1 MSLTN
6 PKKVVTEERL
16 AGFYQ
21 SILPYLGGMPD
32 VCGGGFAPIGTI
44 IAFMGTTAPQDYL
57 ACDGTVHNI
66 ADYPRLAQFFT
77 DQFGSANYF
86 GGNGTTTFAVPD
98 LRGEFLRGTGTN
110 GHENQG
116 SGANVGVHQ
125 NGTVQPAFAL
135 SSDQKELFT
144 GYNTY
149 GDVSVVGYDAREST
163 NTTKRFVISGSNST
177 TETSARKFT
186 SRPTNTSILWCIKAV
201 EPGEVYSTSERI
213 VGTWIDGKPIYQ
225 KTFKYT
231 TEIEISDTPTQ
242 TNIADISSLSID
254 TIVEPI
260 NGCCEW
266 GNTINALPL
275 TFISVSSTIHAD
287 FVTNSDLSA
296 IVFRAYRNSGTT
308 AINNLIAT
316 IRYTKTTD

>member
-16 AGFYQ
+16 ADFYQ

-57 ACDGTVHNI
+57 ACDGTVYNI

-77 DQFGSANYF
+77 DQFGSANKF

-110 GHENQG
+110 SHTNQG
-116 SGANVGVHQ
+116 NGSNVGTHQ
-125 NGTVQPAFAL
+125 DGTVLPNIATQ
-135 SSDQKELFT
+135 
-144 GYNTY
+144 N
-149 GDVSVVGYDAREST
+149 
-163 NTTKRFVISGSNST
+163 NTTTIYDTDSTSDWHNLTVNWDSAQKNVARTNWTGTRETTSGSNVNGKGT
-177 TETSARKFT
+177 V
-186 SRPTNTSILWCIKAV
+186 RPTNTSILWCIKAV

-225 KTFKYT
+225 KTVTKTLSIT
-231 TEIEISDTPTQ
+231 TDKTQ
-242 TNIADISSLSID
+242 TSNDIDVTSLAID
-254 TIVEPI
+254 KLIKIDAFVSGSNFTRYSTDI
-260 NGCCEW
+260 W
-266 GNTINALPL
+266 GSNMEYLFEAFYQNDYKNLRLTINRS
-275 TFISVSSTIHAD
+275 TFD
-287 FVTNSDLSA
+287 
-296 IVFRAYRNSGTT
+296 GTT
-308 AINNLIAT
+308 AYVT